1 ISRKMLPI
9 QNGWRSL
16 ERTTGSLLHETNAFA
31 IVSRRS
37 RRFAARKS
45 VHSCLRRKV
54 IFEQRRLPRISLKR
68 YQKFGDSLK
77 RKSRLSWQRF
87 HVAAMLTCCSSD
99 PAHRH
104 FALQL
109 PFPESGRVGI
119 ISGSICWRLIRLC
132 RWTQLQNPSA
142 HQTHARP
149 RPVRLETRWRN
160 HGDETQKKRETL
172 YFCSRVHERM
182 NLLGLPA
189 APGKERR

>member
-1 ISRKMLPI
+1 MLPI

-16 ERTTGSLLHETNAFA
+16 ERTTGSLLHETNASA

-45 VHSCLRRKV
+45 VHSYLRRKV

-68 YQKFGDSLK
+68 YRKFGDSLK

-99 PAHRH
+99 PVHRY

-109 PFPESGRVGI
+109 PFPESRSV
-119 ISGSICWRLIRLC
+119 GSISRPIGWGRIRL
-132 RWTQLQNPSA
+132 
-142 HQTHARP
+142 
-149 RPVRLETRWRN
+149 
-160 HGDETQKKRETL
+160 
-172 YFCSRVHERM
+172 
-182 NLLGLPA
+182 
-189 APGKERR
+189 